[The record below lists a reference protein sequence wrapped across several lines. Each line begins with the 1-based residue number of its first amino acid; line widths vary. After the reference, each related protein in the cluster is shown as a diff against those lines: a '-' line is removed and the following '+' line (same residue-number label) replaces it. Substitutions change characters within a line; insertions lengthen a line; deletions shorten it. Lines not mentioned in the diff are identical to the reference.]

1 MRTYSFIT
9 EFKDNTYLGCYPGEN
24 HYQAFRM
31 WMDDFISQP
40 YVGNMQRKKIVEDSQ
55 DKDLDPSLLTN
66 VECIW
71 CWWINP
77 WRKSLLVNFLE
88 TLNWDN
94 EDSAYTYTFVVLFEG
109 GTYITQ
115 HKGVSFDD
123 SCRLWIEDF
132 IGTPYL
138 NDAQKKDLLS
148 GFVRYDRS
156 LIEENCNFKI
166 LRLPICD
173 KQLNL
178 YIAKTKIG
186 NTAKCCGNSQ

>member
-1 MRTYSFIT
+1 
-9 EFKDNTYLGCYPGEN
+9 
-24 HYQAFRM
+24 
-31 WMDDFISQP
+31 MDDFISQP
-40 YVGNMQRKKIVEDSQ
+40 YVSKMQRKKIEEDSQ
-55 DKDLDPSLLTN
+55 DKDLDPSLLDN
-66 VECIW
+66 VKGIW
-71 CWWINP
+71 CWWIFP
-77 WRKSLLVNFLE
+77 WRKSLLVNFME
-88 TLNWDN
+88 TLSWDDD
-94 EDSAYTYTFVVLFEG
+94 DSAYTYTFVVLFEG